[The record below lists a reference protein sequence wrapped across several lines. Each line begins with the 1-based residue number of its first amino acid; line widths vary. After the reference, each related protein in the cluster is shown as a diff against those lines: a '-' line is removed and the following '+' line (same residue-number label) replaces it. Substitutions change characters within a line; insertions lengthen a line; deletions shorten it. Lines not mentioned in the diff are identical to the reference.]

1 MGVFLLFNTEGNEVL
16 CDMEL
21 TEKQQRFADEYIR
34 TGNITQSYMVAYPH
48 IKKESSASASGSRLL
63 GNVKVKA
70 YIDERLE
77 KLKKESIAEQD
88 EILQYLTSVMRGEL
102 KDEQLLV
109 VGDGDF
115 GSGVEK
121 HETRA
126 EIVARTKAAEL
137 LGKRYVMWTDKQ
149 QVDVQGSVQFID
161 DISDSNEN

>member
-1 MGVFLLFNTEGNEVL
+1 MVK
-16 CDMEL
+16 L

-34 TGNITQSYMVAYPH
+34 TGNITQSYLNAYQNV
-48 IKKESSASASGSRLL
+48 KKESTAASNGSRLL
-63 GNVKVKA
+63 RNAKVKA

-77 KLKKESIAEQD
+77 KLKKQSIAEQD
-88 EILQYLTSVMRGEL
+88 EILQYLTSVMRGEI

-115 GSGVEK
+115 GSEVEK

-137 LGKRYVMWTDKQ
+137 LGKRYMMWTDRQ
-149 QVDVQGSVQFID
+149 RVDVEGSVQFID
-161 DISDSNEN
+161 DISDADED

>member
-1 MGVFLLFNTEGNEVL
+1 MMVK
-16 CDMEL
+16 L

-34 TGNITQSYMVAYPH
+34 TGNITQSYLNAYQNV
-48 IKKESSASASGSRLL
+48 KKESTAASNGSRLIR
-63 GNVKVKA
+63 NAKVKA

-77 KLKKESIAEQD
+77 ELKKQSIAEQD

-109 VGDGDF
+109 VGDDF
-115 GSGVEK
+115 GSEVEK

-137 LGKRYVMWTDKQ
+137 LGKRYMMWTDKQ
-149 QVDVQGSVQFID
+149 QVENITPTFVDDVPD
-161 DISDSNEN
+161 DD